1 MNAVEREIDRQQD
14 DRMRVAADR
23 HDAFEDNRIDNAPRG
38 AQVVQINHV
47 STPVLVAMILVA
59 ALSAAALGLAINA
72 RDSAQLAE
80 REARLAQRTAAD
92 NTSTLEA
99 LKIVASRDN
108 SRIVYEEKP

>member
-1 MNAVEREIDRQQD
+1 MKQD
-14 DRMRVAADR
+14 TV
-23 HDAFEDNRIDNAPRG
+23 DNRPFG

-59 ALSAAALGLAINA
+59 ALSAAAVGLAINA

-80 REARLAQRTAAD
+80 REARLAQRSAAD
-92 NTSTLEA
+92 NTQTLEA

-108 SRIVYEEKP
+108 DRIIYEEKDHQ